1 MTQNTVAFPS
11 ATDSRSSL
19 KRELIEQLTLHVGV
33 SVSDAEARDWLQATG
48 LVVRNRIAGRWH
60 DANRQIKESAAKQ
73 VYYLSIEF
81 HIGRE
86 LRNALTATG
95 LECECR
101 LALSELGVALEDL
114 FIIEPDPALGNG
126 GLGRLAACFLDSMA
140 HEGIPGIGYGIRYE
154 FGNFRQELADGWQVE
169 RPDLWLKGGNIWE
182 FTRPERSYRV
192 RFGGRVEHRDF
203 RAQWVNT
210 EEIVAVAH
218 DILIP
223 GHRTV
228 NTLRLWDARPIC
240 PLDIGLFNR
249 GGFAEA
255 FAPTIRSRTIVGLL
269 YPDDNTL
276 EGRELRLQQEH
287 FFVSASIQD
296 VLARFRAECTDW
308 NALPQKVAIH
318 LNDTHPALAPAELMR
333 QLVDEH
339 HVGWEVAWAITCGV
353 FSYTNHTLMPEALE
367 IWPTELMGRV
377 VPRHLEIIAEINRR
391 FLEGISMSA
400 PYHPSQRA
408 DVALIMGETKQN
420 VNMGRLCVLA
430 SRRINGVSI
439 LHSRLVREQ
448 LFADFAQM
456 FPERFTNV
464 TNGVTHRRWL
474 YQANPDLAAL
484 IDARLGRSW
493 RDTFEIGQIADYAED
508 RSLRADVREV
518 KLANKKRLAKD
529 IADLLRTEVDP
540 LAMFDVQIK
549 RIHEYKR
556 QLLNILGII
565 ARWNAIRAE
574 PHRRWVARVSIMA
587 GKAASAYWFAKLII
601 KLAHDVGRRINADP
615 MTSDRLKLVFLPN
628 YNVSLAEAIIPGADL
643 SEQISLAGTE
653 ASGTGNMKLALNGA
667 LTIATEDGAN
677 LEIADA
683 VGRDNMFLFGLQ
695 ADEVA
700 RLRGG
705 FYVPTDLYYA
715 EPMISTV
722 IDQIASGEFSP
733 NEPHRFQPIV
743 DALLKDGDHFLVLRD
758 FISYWAAQRE
768 VDRVWSNQEEWTR
781 KAILNIAAM
790 GAFSSDR
797 SVAQY
802 AAKIWNAPVL

>member
-1 MTQNTVAFPS
+1 MTQNTVTFPS
-11 ATDSRSSL
+11 EPNNRSSL
-19 KRELIEQLTLHVGV
+19 KRELIEQLTLNVGV
-33 SVSDAEARDWLQATG
+33 SVSEAGAGDWLQATG
-48 LVVRNRIAGRWH
+48 LVVRNRIAARWH
-60 DANRQIKESAAKQ
+60 DANRQIKSSAAKQ

-86 LRNALTATG
+86 LRNALMATG
-95 LECECR
+95 LEPECR
-101 LALSELGVALEDL
+101 LALAELGVALEDL
-114 FIIEPDPALGNG
+114 IAIEPDPALGNG

-140 HEGIPGIGYGIRYE
+140 HLGIPGIGYGIHYE
-154 FGNFRQELADGWQVE
+154 FGNFRQELVDGWQVE
-169 RPDLWLKGGNIWE
+169 QPDLWLKGSNIWE
-182 FTRPERSYRV
+182 YQRPERSYRV

-203 RAQWVNT
+203 RAHWVNT
-210 EEIVAVAH
+210 EDIIAVAH

-223 GHRTV
+223 GRRTV
-228 NTLRLWDARPIC
+228 NTLRLWDARPIR

-255 FAPTIRSRTIVGLL
+255 FSPTIRSRTIVSLL
-269 YPDDNTL
+269 YPDDGTL
-276 EGRELRLQQEH
+276 EGRELRLRQEY

-296 VLARFRAECTDW
+296 ILARFRAEFTDW
-308 NALPQKVAIH
+308 SALQQKVAIH

-339 HVGWEVAWAITCGV
+339 QISWDVAWAITCEV

-367 IWPTELMGRV
+367 VWPIELMERV
-377 VPRHLEIIAEINRR
+377 VPRHVDIIAEINRR
-391 FLEGISMSA
+391 FLEGVSTA
-400 PYHPSQRA
+400 ARFNPSQRA
-408 DVALIMGETKQN
+408 GVALIMGETKQN
-420 VNMGRLCVLA
+420 VSMGRLSVLA

-448 LFADFAQM
+448 LFADFARI
-456 FPERFTNV
+456 FPDRFTNV

-474 YQANPDLAAL
+474 YQANPDLTAL

-493 RDTFEIGQIADYAED
+493 RETFDIGQIAGYAD
-508 RSLRADVREV
+508 DASFRANVREV
-518 KLANKKRLAKD
+518 KVANKKRLAKG
-529 IADLLRTEVDP
+529 IADLLRIEVDP

-556 QLLNILGII
+556 QLLNILAIV

-574 PHRRWVARVSIMA
+574 PEGQWVARVSIMA

-601 KLAHDVGRRINADP
+601 KLAHDVSRRINADP
-615 MTSDRLKLVFLPN
+615 VTSNRLKLVFLPN
-628 YNVSLAEAIIPGADL
+628 YNVSLAEAIIPGTDL

-695 ADEVA
+695 TDEVA

-705 FYVPTDLYYA
+705 FYVPTDLYHA

-722 IDQIASGEFSP
+722 VDQIASGEFSP

-790 GAFSSDR
+790 GTFSSDR
-797 SVAQY
+797 AVAEY
-802 AAKIWNAPVL
+802 ASKIWNAGVL